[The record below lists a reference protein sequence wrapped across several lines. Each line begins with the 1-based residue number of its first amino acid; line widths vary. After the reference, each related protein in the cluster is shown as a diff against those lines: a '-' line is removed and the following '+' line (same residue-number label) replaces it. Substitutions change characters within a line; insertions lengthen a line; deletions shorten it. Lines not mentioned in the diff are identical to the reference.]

1 MKMLFIILAFLIG
14 LWIGMGIEIAHA
26 TEQLDL
32 TTPITT
38 PSITSY
44 KVIKLIL
51 DIEGQ
56 GIIITLKSN
65 TNERLEVAYNGP
77 EALTLIVAM
86 NKMNFTTTSMQKKIL
101 QKLIADGKLPGTVS
115 GTPD

>member
-26 TEQLDL
+26 TEQIDL
-32 TTPITT
+32 TTPITS

-44 KVIKLIL
+44 KVVKLIL
-51 DIEGQ
+51 DVEGQ

-65 TNERLEVAYNGP
+65 TNDRLEIAYNGSD
-77 EALTLIVAM
+77 ALTLILAM

-101 QKLIADGKLPGTVS
+101 QKLIADGKLPGTIFGS
-115 GTPD
+115 PD